1 MNQIRISES
10 DKYKSFPRAS
20 FPSHCPVCNK
30 PLRFESDLCLS
41 PSNDR
46 TNPKKRII
54 YPQRQT
60 YYACGCLTQNYAWMA
75 YTKGTIREIVQGIGE
90 ESDNNYEMIISLD
103 IGYNLMSYH
112 LLSDLHGSQGITD
125 ENKLYH
131 HLHHNNDDII
141 CFRVPIDDLLLVPYI
156 GKLTDG
162 NSKQAENIERKSKKI
177 IDLATSLS
185 LLSIMNFH
193 NPDIPTVDR
202 WINANFHNW
211 LGFDIEI
218 KDLFIYSGPA
228 FWEHIKTSILAESI
242 VTCLAIV
249 ENLSSIQPSD
259 DIEKL
264 KEARHKFIAHFD
276 FSGEN
281 EKTRGYIESL
291 YSTFNELVKGFN
303 TKHYVDPYYLYI
315 NLREY
320 YYQLPHGHT
329 PCDDAFRNILRLIHS
344 RYEQYRSDSRGNASN
359 SR

>member
-1 MNQIRISES
+1 MNQIKISES
-10 DKYKSFPRAS
+10 GKYKSFPRAS
-20 FPSHCPVCNK
+20 FPSYCPVCNK
-30 PLRFESDLCLS
+30 PLRFESDLCLL

-60 YYACGCLTQNYAWMA
+60 YYACSKCLTQNYAWMA
-75 YTKGTIREIVQGIGE
+75 YTKGTIREIVQGIGQ
-90 ESDNNYEMIISLD
+90 ESDNNYEMIVSLD
-103 IGYNLMSYH
+103 IGYNLMSHH
-112 LLSDLHGSQGITD
+112 LLSDLHSSQGITD

-141 CFRVPIDDLLLVPYI
+141 YFRVPIDDILLTPYI
-156 GKLTDG
+156 RKLADG
-162 NSKQAENIERKSKKI
+162 NSKQAENIEKKSKKI

-193 NPDIPTVDR
+193 NPDIPAVGKS
-202 WINANFHNW
+202 INLNFHSW
-211 LGFDIEI
+211 LGFDTEI
-218 KDLFIYSGPA
+218 KNLFIYSGPA
-228 FWEHIKTSILAESI
+228 FWEHIKTSMLAESI

-249 ENLSSIQPSD
+249 ENLSRIQPSDD

-291 YSTFNELVKGFN
+291 YSTFNELVKDFN
-303 TKHYVDPYYLYI
+303 TKHHRAPYYLYI
-315 NLREY
+315 NLPEY
-320 YYQLPHGHT
+320 YYQLPHRRT
-329 PCDDAFRNILRLIHS
+329 PCDDAFKNVLRLIHS
-344 RYEQYRSDSRGNASN
+344 RYEQYIKGE
-359 SR
+359 

>member
-1 MNQIRISES
+1 MNQIRMSES
-10 DKYKSFPRAS
+10 GKYKSFPRAS

-30 PLRFESDLCLS
+30 PLCFESDLCLL
-41 PSNDR
+41 PSNDGI
-46 TNPKKRII
+46 NPKKRII

-60 YYACGCLTQNYAWMA
+60 YYACECLTQNYAWMA
-75 YTKGTIREIVQGIGE
+75 YTKGTIREIVQGIGQ
-90 ESDNNYEMIISLD
+90 ESDNNYEMIVSVD
-103 IGYNLMSYH
+103 IGYNLMNYH

-141 CFRVPIDDLLLVPYI
+141 YFRMLIDDILLTPYI
-156 GKLTDG
+156 RKLAGG

-193 NPDIPTVDR
+193 NPDVPTAGK
-202 WINANFHNW
+202 WIYGNFHNW
-211 LGFDIEI
+211 LGFDTEI
-218 KDLFIYSGPA
+218 KDLFIYSGAA

-249 ENLSSIQPSD
+249 ENLSSIQPND
-259 DIEKL
+259 DIENL

-291 YSTFNELVKGFN
+291 YSTFNELVKDFN

-320 YYQLPHGHT
+320 YYQLPHRHT
-329 PCDDAFRNILRLIHS
+329 PCDDAFRNVLRLIRS
-344 RYEQYRSDSRGNASN
+344 QYERYRSDTRGDASN